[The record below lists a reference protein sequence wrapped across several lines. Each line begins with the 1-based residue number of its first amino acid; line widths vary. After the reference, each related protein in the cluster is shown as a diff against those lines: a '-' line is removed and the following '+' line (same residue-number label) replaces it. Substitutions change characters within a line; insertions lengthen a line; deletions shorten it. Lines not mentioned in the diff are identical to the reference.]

1 MHPNIAEYFYQ
12 KLEVPTD
19 IEDAHVRMSCHR
31 HAAEDCS
38 LQIEMNLVE
47 RTLLFDGGEVLPYHQ
62 EEAEELDQRRLRLL
76 TAKRFHQNASHAYWY
91 YMIKE
96 DV

>member
-1 MHPNIAEYFYQ
+1 
-12 KLEVPTD
+12 
-19 IEDAHVRMSCHR
+19 MSCHR

-47 RTLLFDGGEVLPYHQ
+47 RTLLLDGGEVLPYHQ

-76 TAKRFHQNASHAYWY
+76 TAKRFSCVLVLH
-91 YMIKE
+91 
-96 DV
+96 D